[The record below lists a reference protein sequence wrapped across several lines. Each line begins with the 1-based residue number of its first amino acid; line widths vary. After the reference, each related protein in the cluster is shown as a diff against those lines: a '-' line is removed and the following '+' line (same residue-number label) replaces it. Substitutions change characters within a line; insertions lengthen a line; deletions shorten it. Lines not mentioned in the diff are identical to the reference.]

1 MKIRYRT
8 RRLLSL
14 LILLVGLPIYI
25 VVVVLVI
32 SNFDRLPMFVE
43 LILYVLLGVVWAF
56 PLKFIFMGIGQKDPD
71 A

>member
-25 VVVVLVI
+25 GVVVLVI
-32 SNFDRLPMFVE
+32 SKFDRLPMFVE

>member
-14 LILLVGLPIYI
+14 LILLVGLPVYI
-25 VVVVLVI
+25 CVVVLVI
-32 SNFDRLPMFVE
+32 SKFDRLPMFVE

-56 PLKFIFMGIGQKDPD
+56 PLKFIFMGVGQKDPD

>member
-25 VVVVLVI
+25 GVVVLVI
-32 SNFDRLPMFVE
+32 SKFDRLPMFVE

-56 PLKFIFMGIGQKDPD
+56 PLKFIFMGVGQKDPD